1 MVGFDQINLRKNG
14 APGHTVIDRLHVRE
28 GVPGGYGDGVQV
40 AVVAA
45 GAPRPIL
52 LGDQVQ
58 RGRPRRV

>member
-1 MVGFDQINLRKNG
+1 VAETG
-14 APGHTVIDRLHVRE
+14 LHVGE
-28 GVPGGYGDGVQV
+28 GLSVGYCNGVKA

-58 RGRPRRV
+58 RGRPRQV